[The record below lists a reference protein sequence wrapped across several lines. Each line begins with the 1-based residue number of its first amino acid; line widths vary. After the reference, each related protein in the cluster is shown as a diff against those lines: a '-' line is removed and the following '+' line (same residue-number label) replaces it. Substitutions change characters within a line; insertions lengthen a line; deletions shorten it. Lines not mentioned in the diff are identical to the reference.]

1 MTMPTP
7 TQAEY
12 AAADTIVH
20 LLGSDP
26 AYARER
32 IAQLIA
38 TERAMVDL
46 TISQNQMTTD
56 SARPH
61 VVADPAQAHAR
72 KAQKVNTP
80 SAQPIERWNTGESM
94 EVGFWNIVSE
104 SGRVIALRVTEE
116 KYARKICDDHNHKT
130 AS

>member
-61 VVADPAQAHAR
+61 VVADPAQAHAQELENFLVFFRSILYEFRKRTPNRWSPTAERKYSEMDALLSTLERER
-72 KAQKVNTP
+72 KAQKGT
-80 SAQPIERWNTGESM
+80 T
-94 EVGFWNIVSE
+94 
-104 SGRVIALRVTEE
+104 
-116 KYARKICDDHNHKT
+116 
-130 AS
+130 